1 MSRFA
6 NMVTSDPIILLVLKE
21 FLFICVNSMS
31 KRMKCYKT
39 VLDLG
44 CDVWLSENNDKGV
57 LYRVVEGILGA
68 FNAMTPDQR
77 VKQIFSEGFGTE
89 RLTEN
94 YTRLGTWINLQLHL
108 DWIQYQA
115 AQPEQEA
122 TSTLGPVNW
131 DVVYPKRS
139 NIISIQ

>member
-1 MSRFA
+1 M
-6 NMVTSDPIILLVLKE
+6 
-21 FLFICVNSMS
+21 
-31 KRMKCYKT
+31 
-39 VLDLG
+39 
-44 CDVWLSENNDKGV
+44 WLSENNDKGV

-89 RLTEN
+89 RLTKN
-94 YTRLGTWINLQLHL
+94 YTRLGTWINHQLHL